1 MSVNTWSDQMENNH
15 KKNKIINMKNP
26 VLLSIKECFI
36 VTLNSIKEF
45 YCNDKCYKTYCLNI
59 IW

>member
-15 KKNKIINMKNP
+15 IKNKIIKMENP
-26 VLLSIKECFI
+26 VLLSIKE
-36 VTLNSIKEF
+36 F
-45 YCNDKCYKTYCLNI
+45 YCNNKCYKTYCLNI